1 MGVYTTLGDTRSNL
15 ERGYE
20 VDGFFVYIYIRYMDT
35 QFFLEAAP
43 DSVNPVGFS
52 PPRVN
57 TGPVNLSVKEVCDSF
72 GAYSDEVNRAL
83 RGDWEKN
90 HETLF

>member
-15 ERGYE
+15 ERGHE
-20 VDGFFVYIYIRYMDT
+20 VDGFFVYIYVRQMDT

-57 TGPVNLSVKEVCDSF
+57 TEPVNLSVKEVSDPF
-72 GAYSDEVNRAL
+72 RAYSDKVNRSL

>member
-20 VDGFFVYIYIRYMDT
+20 VDGFFVYIYIRHMDT
-35 QFFLEAAP
+35 QLFLEPAP
-43 DSVNPVGFS
+43 DSVNPFS
-52 PPRVN
+52 
-57 TGPVNLSVKEVCDSF
+57 
-72 GAYSDEVNRAL
+72 AYSAKVNRAL

-90 HETLF
+90 HEALF